1 MLTKKEI
8 ENQLNEVFSK
18 IRKAETEMEEYKKE
32 LFVIIDKLLLNY
44 RKAADTRQHDDNAMR
59 DYYRTGK

>member
-44 RKAADTRQHDDNAMR
+44 RKAADTRQHDDKAMR